1 MGMFDMFKKAA
12 DSPTDVKGIREAFLR
27 FIKEE
32 LKKSEGGEGRNIK
45 GLHLFIACPEAE
57 KHLYESA
64 IYYDDNNLFKN
75 EIQKIADDFA
85 LDLPTAWILETTFVG
100 DLPAD
105 SVKIPELHAALFV
118 QTPKHSIQKSVT
130 AYVRV
135 LSAEAEQEQYILTPG
150 TTKVTIGREKKAQVE
165 GGFFR
170 INTIAFPSE
179 STNDCNKF
187 ISRQHA
193 HIEWNADTNC
203 YMLFADEGGV
213 PPNNKVKIKSAGSE
227 NQIKL
232 NSTQI
237 GHRLQEGDQIVLGES
252 AILQFSYLE
261 QGE

>member
-1 MGMFDMFKKAA
+1 MFDMFKKAA
-12 DSPTDVKGIREAFLR
+12 DNPKDVKGIREAFLR

-32 LKKSEGGEGRNIK
+32 LQKSEGGEGRNIK
-45 GLHLFIACPEAE
+45 GLHLFIACPDAE

-64 IYYDDNNLFKN
+64 VYFEDSKLFKN
-75 EIQKIADDFA
+75 EVQKIADDFA
-85 LDLPTAWILETTFVG
+85 LDLPMSWTMEITFVDELPTG
-100 DLPAD
+100 SLKIADLD
-105 SVKIPELHAALFV
+105 AALFI

-130 AYVRV
+130 AYIRV

-150 TTKVTIGREKKAQVE
+150 TNKVTIGREKKAQVE

-170 INTIAFPSE
+170 INTIAFPTE

-193 HIEWNADTNC
+193 HIEWDSNTNC

-213 PPNNKVKIKSAGSE
+213 PPSNKVKIKSAGDE

>member
-1 MGMFDMFKKAA
+1 MGIFDIFKKTT
-12 DSPTDVKGIREAFLR
+12 DSPADVKGIREAFLR

-32 LKKSEGGEGRNIK
+32 LQKSEGGEGRNIK
-45 GLHLFIACPEAE
+45 GLHLFIACADAE

-64 IYYDDNNLFKN
+64 LYVEDSQLFKN

-85 LDLPTAWILETTFVG
+85 LDLPASWTMETTFVEE
-100 DLPAD
+100 LPTD
-105 SVKIPELHAALFV
+105 SLKIPDLNAALFI
-118 QTPKHSIQKSVT
+118 QTPKHSIQKTVIG
-130 AYVRV
+130 YIRI
-135 LSAEAEQEQYILTPG
+135 LSAEAEQKEYVLMPG
-150 TTKVTIGREKKAQVE
+150 TNKITIGREKKAQVE

-179 STNDCNKF
+179 STDDCNKF

-193 HIEWNADTNC
+193 HIEWDADTNC

-213 PPNNKVKIKSAGSE
+213 PPSNKVKIKSAGNE
-227 NQIKL
+227 NPIKL

-261 QGE
+261 QGV

>member
-1 MGMFDMFKKAA
+1 MGIFDMFKKAD
-12 DSPTDVKGIREAFLR
+12 DSPGDVKGIREAFLR

-32 LKKSEGGEGRNIK
+32 LQKSEGGEGRNIK
-45 GLHLFIACPEAE
+45 GLHLFIACPDAE

-64 IYYDDNNLFKN
+64 VYFEDSKLFKN
-75 EIQKIADDFA
+75 EVQKIADDFA
-85 LDLPTAWILETTFVG
+85 LDLPATWTMETTFV
-100 DLPAD
+100 DELPTD
-105 SVKIPELHAALFV
+105 SLKIPDLNAALFI
-118 QTPKHSIQKSVT
+118 QTPKHSFQKSVT

-135 LSAEAEQEQYILTPG
+135 LSAEAEQQQYILNPG
-150 TTKVTIGREKKAQVE
+150 TNKVTIGREKKAQVE

-170 INTIAFPSE
+170 INTIAFPTE

-193 HIEWNADTNC
+193 HIEWDSTTNC

-213 PPNNKVKIKSAGSE
+213 PPSNKVKIKSAGDE